1 MPDLPDAG
9 LPEADGSGQD
19 PARQVRSTDRPARRW
34 WVAPLFTGLSMAALL
49 GFLTW
54 QVVVRG
60 PAIAWDWPLHTYVD
74 PRQPGGAGREVLNAV
89 ASLGGQRLYT
99 LPILV
104 AVGAFVAWKQRSVRV
119 LVAVGFGLAT
129 VFFVGYWIK
138 FGLGR
143 TPPHTG
149 VDILHGEGQAFPS
162 GHTANATLTWF
173 LIVIILFGSRGWR
186 PDPRLFRRW
195 IPAAVAIVFVSG
207 MLMTLLD
214 YHWLSDVPGGSILG
228 GLALSVATAVLRA
241 PIPWP
246 ALTWPPTLTSE
257 TD

>member
-89 ASLGGQRLYT
+89 ASLGARLESSVQET
-99 LPILV
+99 
-104 AVGAFVAWKQRSVRV
+104 VGDMNLREFVDKV
-119 LVAVGFGLAT
+119 LV
-129 VFFVGYWIK
+129 IPDD
-138 FGLGR
+138 R
-143 TPPHTG
+143 RPP
-149 VDILHGEGQAFPS
+149 QQ
-162 GHTANATLTWF
+162 
-173 LIVIILFGSRGWR
+173 
-186 PDPRLFRRW
+186 
-195 IPAAVAIVFVSG
+195 
-207 MLMTLLD
+207 
-214 YHWLSDVPGGSILG
+214 
-228 GLALSVATAVLRA
+228 
-241 PIPWP
+241 
-246 ALTWPPTLTSE
+246 
-257 TD
+257 